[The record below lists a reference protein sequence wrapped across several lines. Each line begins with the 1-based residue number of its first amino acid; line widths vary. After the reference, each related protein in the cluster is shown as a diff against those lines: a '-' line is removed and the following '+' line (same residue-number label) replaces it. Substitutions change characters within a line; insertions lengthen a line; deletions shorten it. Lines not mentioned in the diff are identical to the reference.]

1 MNLAKASLPLMV
13 AVSLAMAACNDPA
26 GTAASP
32 VLQAAGSKTPGSTT
46 DPAPN
51 GGCKESTDPNGVP
64 CKICWD
70 SSGSTYYDGCDSAGR
85 AAGSGGAGGTGGAT
99 EVKCLPTTDPSTGAA
114 CKTCYAADGSYTSTC
129 APPPPRGCVDA
140 SGKNTCGSGGV
151 TGGTGDPGGSGGTN
165 GKCVQTTD
173 PSGAVC
179 NTCYAADGSVTY
191 NDCSSGGTGGAG
203 GSVGPDVKCVDT
215 TDPSGADCKTCYAA
229 DGSITYNACSGGGT
243 GGAGGSGGTGGS
255 VGTGVKCVSG
265 SDPTTGADCKT
276 CYAADGSITAN
287 SCSAA
292 GTGASCIG
300 APNMETGQICK
311 VCSDVAS
318 GKVLFVDCGALSCGA
333 TSSST
338 PPTK

>member
-1 MNLAKASLPLMV
+1 MNLTKTFLPLMV
-13 AVSLAMAACNDPA
+13 AASLGAAACNDPA
-26 GTAASP
+26 GTGASP
-32 VLQAAGSKTPGSTT
+32 VLQAAGSKTAGSTT
-46 DPAPN
+46 DPAPT
-51 GGCKESTDPNGVP
+51 GGCKESTDPQGVP

-85 AAGSGGAGGTGGAT
+85 ATGTGGAGGAT

-129 APPPPRGCVDA
+129 APPPSPGCVDA
-140 SGKNTCGSGGV
+140 PGKNSCG
-151 TGGTGDPGGSGGTN
+151 TGGSGGA
-165 GKCVQTTD
+165 GGSGGPDVKCVETTD

-179 NTCYAADGSVTY
+179 KICYAADGSTTY
-191 NDCSSGGTGGAG
+191 EACSN
-203 GSVGPDVKCVDT
+203 
-215 TDPSGADCKTCYAA
+215 
-229 DGSITYNACSGGGT
+229 DGS
-243 GGAGGSGGTGGS
+243 GGAGGSGTGGS
-255 VGTGVKCVSG
+255 IGTGVKCVSS
-265 SDPTTGADCKT
+265 SDPTTGAACKT

-292 GTGASCIG
+292 GTGASCLG

-311 VCSDVAS
+311 VCSDAAS
-318 GKVLFVDCGALSCGA
+318 GKVLFVDCGAVACGS

>member
-1 MNLAKASLPLMV
+1 
-13 AVSLAMAACNDPA
+13 MAACNDSA
-26 GTAASP
+26 GTGASP

-151 TGGTGDPGGSGGTN
+151 TGGTG
-165 GKCVQTTD
+165 
-173 PSGAVC
+173 
-179 NTCYAADGSVTY
+179 
-191 NDCSSGGTGGAG
+191 GAG

-255 VGTGVKCVSG
+255 VGTGVKCVSA

-287 SCSAA
+287 SCSAV

-318 GKVLFVDCGALSCGA
+318 GKVLFVDCGAVLCRS
-333 TSSST
+333 TSSGT